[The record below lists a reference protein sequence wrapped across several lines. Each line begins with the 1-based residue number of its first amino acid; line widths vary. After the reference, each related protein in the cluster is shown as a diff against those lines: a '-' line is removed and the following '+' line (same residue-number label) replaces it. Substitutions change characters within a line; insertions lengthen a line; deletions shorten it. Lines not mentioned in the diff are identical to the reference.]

1 MIALNWLILQGGGL
15 ISGIIAGLFGVGGG
29 MILVP
34 LLVTLG
40 YSPVQAVA
48 TSSLVIVIS
57 SISGSFQNWRMGHFD
72 LQRVMHLGLPAIVTA
87 QIGVYLANRFPPYL
101 ILFLFGILLLANVYL
116 LQLKKR
122 LSVKEQIKEGIP
134 EGYIFPASLP
144 YIGKVSH
151 TPICRDELQR
161 VSDRFESSA
170 GPRPSPRIPQ
180 FKIISARLAIGS
192 AAGLLSGLF
201 GMGGGIIL
209 VPFQML
215 LLREPIKVAIQT
227 SLGVIVGTAVS
238 ACIGHAAKGNV
249 LFFEGTIL
257 GVGGLL
263 GAQLST
269 RLLPKLPDAI
279 VSLIFRSLL
288 GVLSIYMF
296 WQAWTQT
303 ETPTFLS
310 MVVATGGT
318 IAAILASIAMPNT
331 ASKSLRQPLLAE
343 AFNSQIGNVGEDRL
357 SIVPVERDRPSPKR
371 PSPKQWSTAVLLLLL
386 AGQSSALLWTYRTAI
401 AKAFAESVAAI
412 ASYLPQS
419 RDASCV
425 ATNATSKD
433 RVTYLQI
440 CNAMQDVLNV
450 PNGQFFYGGTM
461 GAAALRSKSFL
472 NEIRIA
478 HPEFQLRYLDPLSIP
493 PDSSTGIKML
503 LNGELSFAESQRPLR
518 DAEYQQA
525 KDRGFIL
532 KQIPVAM
539 TGAAFY
545 THPNINLP
553 GLSLEQLQAI
563 YTGQLTNWSEI
574 GGPELPIIP
583 ISQDTDATG
592 STLSLLLRDLPGTSE
607 GDGRTDRPTP
617 SATIHY
623 VRDTTAAIRKV
634 AATPGAIGFGTQA
647 VVANQT
653 SIRFVGLAKGRSR
666 HYIQPILPDKQV
678 NKTALQDGSYPL
690 MQRVFVVIRQD
701 DTLDELAGIA
711 YANLLL
717 SEKGQTLIDRAGYL
731 PIRAK
736 NHQTN

>member
-1 MIALNWLILQGGGL
+1 MTVMILLALAIGGL
-15 ISGIIAGLFGVGGG
+15 VSGILAGLLGVGGG
-29 MILVP
+29 IILVP

-40 YSPVQAVA
+40 YLPVQSVA

-57 SISGSFQNWRMGHFD
+57 SISGSFQNWRIGHFD
-72 LQRVMHLGLPAIVTA
+72 LQRVLYLGLPALITA
-87 QIGVYLANRFPPYL
+87 QIGVYLANQLPPYL
-101 ILFLFGILLLANVYL
+101 ILLLFGILLLANVYL

-122 LSVKEQIKEGIP
+122 LSVKEQITESIP
-134 EGYIFPASLP
+134 EVYVVPAILP
-144 YIGKVSH
+144 YIGEASY
-151 TPICRDELQR
+151 TSICRDELQR
-161 VSDRFESSA
+161 VSKYFEPSA
-170 GPRPSPRIPQ
+170 GSRSSPRIPQ
-180 FKIISARLAIGS
+180 FNLILSRFAIGS

-257 GVGGLL
+257 GVSGLL

-269 RLLPKLPDAI
+269 RMLPKLPDAI
-279 VSLIFRSLL
+279 VSLTFRSLL

-303 ETPTFLS
+303 ETPTFLF
-310 MVVATGGT
+310 MVVATGG
-318 IAAILASIAMPNT
+318 IVVAILAAI
-331 ASKSLRQPLLAE
+331 SLLTFTHTILRHPLLAE
-343 AFNSQIGNVGEDRL
+343 TFSSPIGNLAKVRL
-357 SIVPVERDRPSPKR
+357 PIGRAERDRPSPK
-371 PSPKQWSTAVLLLLL
+371 KQTTTVLLLLL
-386 AGQSSALLWTYRTAI
+386 AGQGSVLLWTYRTAI
-401 AKAFAESVAAI
+401 AKAFADSAAAI
-412 ASYLPQS
+412 ASHLPQS
-419 RDASCV
+419 KDASCM
-425 ATNATSKD
+425 ASNAISKD
-433 RVTYLQI
+433 RATYLQI

-472 NEIRIA
+472 NEIQIA
-478 HPEFQLRYLDPLSIP
+478 HPDFRLRYLDPLSVP

-518 DAEYQQA
+518 ESEYRQA
-525 KDRGFIL
+525 QARGFIL
-532 KQIPVAM
+532 KQIPIAI

-545 THPNINLP
+545 THPDLRLP

-563 YTGQLTNWSEI
+563 YTGELTNWSEI
-574 GGPELPIIP
+574 GGPNLPIIP
-583 ISQDTDATG
+583 VSQDTDSTG
-592 STLSLLLRDLPGTSE
+592 STLGLLFQDLPS
-607 GDGRTDRPTP
+607 DRQTL
-617 SATIHY
+617 SASIHY

-634 AATPGAIGFGTQA
+634 ATTPGAIGFGTQA

-666 HYIQPILPDKQV
+666 NYIQPILPNKQV
-678 NKTALQDGSYPL
+678 NKTVLQDGSYPL
-690 MQRVFVVIRQD
+690 MQRVFVVLRED
-701 DTLDELAGIA
+701 GTLDELAGIA

-717 SEKGQTLIDRAGYL
+717 SEKGQALIGQAGYL

-736 NHQTN
+736 NSEKR

>member
-1 MIALNWLILQGGGL
+1 MSLLILVIGGL
-15 ISGIIAGLFGVGGG
+15 VSGVLAGLLGVGGG
-29 MILVP
+29 VVLVP
-34 LLVTLG
+34 LLITLG
-40 YSPVQAVA
+40 YSPIEAVA

-57 SISGSFQNWRMGHFD
+57 SISGSFQNWRMGNFD
-72 LQRVMHLGLPAIVTA
+72 LQRVVYLGLPALMTT

-101 ILFLFGILLLANVYL
+101 ILFLFGVLLLANIYL

-122 LSVKEQIKEGIP
+122 LSPKEKVEEGISEVCVVP
-134 EGYIFPASLP
+134 PSLP
-144 YIGKVSH
+144 YIGKVAH
-151 TPICRDELQR
+151 TPLRTEEPQS

-170 GPRPSPRIPQ
+170 YPRPTPQVPRFNLIL
-180 FKIISARLAIGS
+180 SRLGIGS

-215 LLREPIKVAIQT
+215 LLREPIKAAIQT

-249 LFFEGTIL
+249 LFFEGIVL

-279 VSLIFRSLL
+279 VSLTFRSLL

-303 ETPTFLS
+303 ETPTFLF
-310 MVVATGGT
+310 MVVATGGI
-318 IAAILASIAMPNT
+318 IAAIFTAIAMATLMYKN
-331 ASKSLRQPLLAE
+331 LRQSRLADTFNFPLDNLA
-343 AFNSQIGNVGEDRL
+343 EDRL
-357 SIVPVERDRPSPKR
+357 SRVPVRDRPSPK
-371 PSPKQWSTAVLLLLL
+371 KWTTAVLLLLL

-401 AKAFAESVAAI
+401 AKAFADSAAAI
-412 ASYLPQS
+412 ASHLPQPKEA
-419 RDASCV
+419 DCV
-425 ATNATSKD
+425 ASNAIAKD
-433 RVTYLQI
+433 RATYLQV

-478 HPEFQLRYLDPLSIP
+478 HPDFQLRYLDPLSIP

-518 DAEYQQA
+518 DAEYRQA
-525 KDRGFIL
+525 KDRGFTL

-545 THPNINLP
+545 THPDVHLP
-553 GLSLEQLQAI
+553 GLSLAQLQAI
-563 YTGQLTNWSEI
+563 YTGQLANWAEV
-574 GGPELPIIP
+574 GGPDLPIIP
-583 ISQDTDATG
+583 VSQDTDATG
-592 STLSLLLRDLPGTSE
+592 STLSLLLRNLL
-607 GDGRTDRPTP
+607 GDSQGDSRADRPIL
-617 SATIHY
+617 SAAIHY

-634 AATPGAIGFGTQA
+634 SATPGAIGFGTQA
-647 VVANQT
+647 IVANQH
-653 SIRFVGLAKGRSR
+653 SIRCIGLTKGQSSK
-666 HYIQPILPDKQV
+666 YIQPILPDRKV

-717 SEKGQTLIDRAGYL
+717 SEKGQTLIGQAGYL
-731 PIRAK
+731 PLRAK
-736 NHQTN
+736 P